1 VKFETNTGSSNFPS
15 RGWTASGFHTQV
27 PGTNLRPFSVAAPT
41 APQASL
47 DMINLFPFRTAYKVF
62 AGQCSTSNPENA
74 IPSSTWFTTG
84 PGTGDAMIVAPGGS
98 GTVTVFQP
106 ALKVTVRNGSGTSPV
121 ISGANVVLTPTDT
134 ACTTH
139 LFLTTDTS
147 GRVTKPS
154 FDFGPP
160 TGTVA
165 YDPGV
170 PFGRYNLCIDGVA
183 GIPAT
188 RRKYQTSINVNS
200 ASGLSLADVNLAA
213 ASPSI
218 TQCS

>member
-1 VKFETNTGSSNFPS
+1 
-15 RGWTASGFHTQV
+15 
-27 PGTNLRPFSVAAPT
+27 
-41 APQASL
+41 
-47 DMINLFPFRTAYKVF
+47 
-62 AGQCSTSNPENA
+62 
-74 IPSSTWFTTG
+74 
-84 PGTGDAMIVAPGGS
+84 
-98 GTVTVFQP
+98 
-106 ALKVTVRNGSGTSPV
+106 
-121 ISGANVVLTPTDT
+121 VVLTPTDT

-147 GRVTKPS
+147 GRVSKSS

-170 PFGRYNLCIDGVA
+170 PFGRYNLCIDAVISG
-183 GIPAT
+183 T

-200 ASGLSLADVNLAA
+200 ASGLSLSDVNLAGA
-213 ASPSI
+213 PSTF